1 LVTER
6 ITISD
11 VARAAGVSKQT
22 VSRVLNDKGELA
34 PDTRARVLS
43 VIRELGYRPNVAA
56 RSLLTGRTFTLG
68 LVIPDLRNPFC
79 IDIASGVHAAA
90 QQAEYHVLLY
100 DTSESPELEAQSVRL
115 LHERRVD
122 GVILCSSRLPDSRL
136 ATLIQGI
143 GPVVLV
149 NRWASGLDVTQIGS
163 DYVDGM
169 ALATR
174 HLIDL
179 GHRRIG
185 MVTLASETV
194 NAEAKLRGYQ
204 QAMAQAGLPLSPDL
218 VAHGANSIEGGV
230 LAADRLLDQPDRPTA
245 IVSYGDAMAIG
256 VLHACHRRGLT
267 VPDDVAVIG
276 FGGSEIT
283 GFLNP
288 PLSTIMIENCAMGYQ
303 AVRLLLDRVGAP
315 DVPSARIRTEPRLIA
330 RASTVATAQRPA
342 APGER

>member
-1 LVTER
+1 LATER
-6 ITISD
+6 LTISD

-79 IDIASGVHAAA
+79 IDIAGGVHAAA
-90 QQAEYHVLLY
+90 QEAEYHVLLY

-122 GVILCSSRLPDSRL
+122 GIILCSSRLPDTRL
-136 ATLIQGI
+136 AALIQGV

-149 NRWASGLDVTQIGS
+149 NRWANGLEVTQIGA
-163 DYVDGM
+163 DYVQGM

-185 MVTLASETV
+185 MVTLASDTA
-194 NAEAKLRGYQ
+194 NAQAKLHGYQ
-204 QAMAQAGLPLSPDL
+204 QAMEQAGLPVSSSL
-218 VAHGANSIEGGV
+218 VSRGSNSIEGGV
-230 LAADRLLDQPDRPTA
+230 LGADWLLDQPDPPTA
-245 IVSYGDAMAIG
+245 IVSYGDAVAIG
-256 VLHACHRRGLT
+256 VLHACHRRGLR

-283 GFLNP
+283 AFLNP
-288 PLSTIMIENCAMGYQ
+288 PLSTILIENRAMGYQ
-303 AVRLLLDRVGAP
+303 AVRLLLDRVGTP
-315 DVPSARIRTEPRLIA
+315 EVPSALVRTEPRLIA
-330 RASTVATAQRPA
+330 RASTSPNPRT
-342 APGER
+342 GE